1 MPLFFLDQNGK
12 TSTDAEMESTSLK
25 SLSTRP
31 TSTESNNAP
40 HRFRNGS
47 GNSYRG
53 LFTGLDANKDCQ
65 FGTIS
70 SSADEDM
77 ESSSFMP
84 HNTHSKRTENNASS
98 IVGNGSCNN
107 KRIDTGLDAKENY
120 HCGMLKKLV

>member
-1 MPLFFLDQNGK
+1 
-12 TSTDAEMESTSLK
+12 MENTSL
-25 SLSTRP
+25 TCP
-31 TSTESNNAP
+31 TSLRTESNNAP

-47 GNSYRG
+47 GNSHSG
-53 LFTGLDANKDCQ
+53 LFNGLDANKDCQ

-98 IVGNGSCNN
+98 IVGKGSCNN
-107 KRIDTGLDAKENY
+107 KSIDTGLDAKKNY
-120 HCGMLKKLV
+120 HCGMLKKLVKNGG

>member
-1 MPLFFLDQNGK
+1 MEKQVQMLKWK
-12 TSTDAEMESTSLK
+12 TLLRSLSVPVQRELK
-25 SLSTRP
+25 SIML
-31 TSTESNNAP
+31 
-40 HRFRNGS
+40 HI
-47 GNSYRG
+47 G
-53 LFTGLDANKDCQ
+53 LEMGLETVIVDYLLDWMQIRIANLVR
-65 FGTIS
+65 TVS

-107 KRIDTGLDAKENY
+107 KRIDTGLDAKKNY

>member
-1 MPLFFLDQNGK
+1 
-12 TSTDAEMESTSLK
+12 MENTSLK

-47 GNSYRG
+47 GNSHSG

-65 FGTIS
+65 FGTVS
-70 SSADEDM
+70 SSANEDM
-77 ESSSFMP
+77 ESSSFMS

-98 IVGNGSCNN
+98 IVGNGSCNS
-107 KRIDTGLDAKENY
+107 KRIDTGLDAKKNY